1 MSQDFSWNFDMALPS
16 VEGVED
22 IDLELTDWESDS
34 TYSETASDT
43 AFIASHPDY
52 IELAS
57 HDSSYSPSEIEYLSS
72 SESSQDEIT
81 ASPVCLSSHRE
92 SSAHILKSS
101 LGLGNHG
108 QITILD
114 EREVEVDNGT
124 ANQFLISC
132 WVDEEMMQ
140 KVLDLLH
147 PSEANVIGV

>member
-22 IDLELTDWESDS
+22 IDLELTDWESES

-43 AFIASHPDY
+43 AFIASQPDY

-57 HDSSYSPSEIEYLSS
+57 HDSSYSPSETEYLSS
-72 SESSQDEIT
+72 SESSQDENA
-81 ASPVCLSSHRE
+81 ASAVCLSSHRE
-92 SSAHILKSS
+92 SLSHILKSS

-124 ANQFLISC
+124 TNQFLISC

-140 KVLDLLH
+140 KVLDILH
-147 PSEANVIGV
+147 PSEADAINA